1 MASNDLPNHWDF
13 LNDADKQT
21 YERIRAALTAPS
33 NKNKKNKRADEFR
46 DILEA
51 IYLFENHDEVD
62 KWKRCLVCG
71 VYKFDGGI
79 AVNISALKRLVF
91 KCKSSINGSLK
102 AIGYPTVTYKS
113 SQCEELLQ
121 GIPFLKGN
129 TVELRQWTVR
139 FQDPQA
145 SKDEVENEESQYIT
159 PPSAETEMQTSI
171 QQNTTVADKT
181 STANDQL
188 IDIFGNTLDWLPKSY
203 EDGADF
209 FDFTY

>member
-1 MASNDLPNHWDF
+1 MASNDLPNHWEL
-13 LNDADKQT
+13 LNDADRQT

-51 IYLFENHDEVD
+51 IYLFENHDDVD

-71 VYKFDGGI
+71 VFKFEGGI

-102 AIGYPTVTYKS
+102 AIGYPNVKYKS

-121 GIPFLKGN
+121 GIPYLKGN

-145 SKDEVENEESQYIT
+145 AKDDFETENSQYIT
-159 PPSAETEMQTSI
+159 PPSAEMEMEAVNQS
-171 QQNTTVADKT
+171 NTTDVEKN
-181 STANDQL
+181 STEAEFNFFNSPYWPMKNSSDDEAL
-188 IDIFGNTLDWLPKSY
+188 FIDLF
-203 EDGADF
+203 
-209 FDFTY
+209 